1 MFSYRAAIS
10 PYKKEKEN
18 EIESRSAQKAMIRP
32 REDYWESET
41 KQMSKSLRAEPLG
54 RGIKPSEELVS
65 MLKTRGFA
73 FSNS

>member
-1 MFSYRAAIS
+1 MR
-10 PYKKEKEN
+10 
-18 EIESRSAQKAMIRP
+18 Q
-32 REDYWESET
+32 REDFLESEM